1 MKGTIVI
8 RGESAGVKE
17 ATKELFKEVE
27 TDGERFSDRRASRDG
42 NRKVM
47 G

>member
-27 TDGERFSDRRASRDG
+27 KDEKEKKQNQMAQI
-42 NRKVM
+42 
-47 G
+47 

>member
-8 RGESAGVKE
+8 RGEPTGVKE

-27 TDGERFSDRRASRDG
+27 KSEKEKMAQD
-42 NRKVM
+42 
-47 G
+47 